1 LGTLRRNP
9 DLKQRQGESG
19 IDELITKQDSILDAA
34 AGLLKPG
41 GLLVYATCS
50 LLFEENEARAE
61 AFSLSHPNFE
71 VVECGELLK
80 QARIPLEMGRYLR
93 LMPHRHHTDGFFA
106 AAWRRKA
113 EQVSAE
119 AKPKVKT
126 KKIQSEGEANNE

>member
-9 DLKQRQGESG
+9 DLKQRQVEAG
-19 IDELITKQDSILDAA
+19 IDELIAKQDSILDAA

-41 GLLVYATCS
+41 GLMVYATCS

-61 AFSLSHPNFE
+61 AFSLSHPDFE
-71 VVECGELLK
+71 PVECGELLQ

-106 AAWRRKA
+106 AAWRRKSAQVA
-113 EQVSAE
+113 EKSE
-119 AKPKVKT
+119 PKVKA
-126 KKIQSEGEANNE
+126 KKIKVEEAQPNE